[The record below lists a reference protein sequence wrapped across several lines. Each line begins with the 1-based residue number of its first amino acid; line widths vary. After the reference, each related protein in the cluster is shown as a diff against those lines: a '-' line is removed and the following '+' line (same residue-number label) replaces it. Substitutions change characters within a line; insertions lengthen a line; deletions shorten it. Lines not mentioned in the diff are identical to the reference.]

1 MLLLGL
7 AVWAADMTG
16 RWELDR
22 AASEDMDTLL
32 QETQELS
39 WLERQLAGSVD
50 VTHVIAQQGATV
62 QVDVVAPAFT
72 SSATL
77 VTDKQWRDAT
87 LRTGPASQRAW
98 WEGEVLV
105 VESKGSLADGT
116 SALYRTERWI
126 EGDDM
131 FFVLSIDAEDGR
143 SWKVK
148 RVLRRS

>member
-1 MLLLGL
+1 MSRLL
-7 AVWAADMTG
+7 AVDLSGSWA
-16 RWELDR
+16 LDR
-22 AASEDMDTLL
+22 KAGEDMDTLL
-32 QETQELS
+32 VETQDLS

-50 VTHVIAQQGATV
+50 V
-62 QVDVVAPAFT
+62 
-72 SSATL
+72 
-77 VTDKQWRDAT
+77 
-87 LRTGPASQRAW
+87 W

-105 VESKGSLADGT
+105 VESKGALADGT